1 MKKWK
6 NHSLLKK
13 VFSVEGLKIAIEY
26 FEEKGHEVV
35 AVVPQFRSR
44 KNLSTDPE
52 LLRDLNLKGKV
63 IFSPAKN
70 IHGFTLSSY
79 DDLLIMQVAEKNQ
92 GVIISNDNFADL
104 LGQNIQWD
112 TIIGTRVVGFTWFK
126 DQFFLP
132 LDPYGRDGPRIDDI
146 LYQ

>member
-1 MKKWK
+1 MGEG
-6 NHSLLKK
+6 SRASGGLIT
-13 VFSVEGLKIAIEY
+13 FST
-26 FEEKGHEVV
+26 
-35 AVVPQFRSR
+35 R
-44 KNLSTDPE
+44 
-52 LLRDLNLKGKV
+52 
-63 IFSPAKN
+63 
-70 IHGFTLSSY
+70 
-79 DDLLIMQVAEKNQ
+79 LIMQVAEKNK

-132 LDPYGRDGPRIDDI
+132 LDPYGRDGPKIDDI